1 MDAHCR
7 VPTIVAYYICWNER
21 MNACMLPFQFLAL
34 SIPWLYK
41 ADHRMHMRVHLLSP
55 SLHVRDQHCKQII
68 GQGSLRRRRW
78 RLVSAQLSIKF
89 RYCPSY
95 TVSIVLS
102 LYQRSSYLLGRYES
116 SSLVSYRS
124 PCKGIVNYADIL
136 MCELSDFIKLHSTQ
150 MAR

>member
-1 MDAHCR
+1 MLIVEFQPLWH
-7 VPTIVAYYICWNER
+7 TIFVETNAWTHACFHFSFGLWASQDFTRQTTVCTCVCTCWVRAYMYGTNTV
-21 MNACMLPFQFLAL
+21 NKSSAKDLF
-34 SIPWLYK
+34 S
-41 ADHRMHMRVHLLSP
+41 
-55 SLHVRDQHCKQII
+55 
-68 GQGSLRRRRW
+68 RRRW

-102 LYQRSSYLLGRYES
+102 FYQHSSYLLGRYES
-116 SSLVSYRS
+116 SSLVSCRA
-124 PCKGIVNYADIL
+124 PRKGIVNYADIL